1 MTSASRGTFSR
12 ISVSSVSR
20 LAIINGSVAFFAPE
34 IGIVPLRRCPPTIR
48 IRSMPAPTSRRGASP
63 VSCPIKEPRHILR
76 NPLPTPSVANCG
88 ESPTVPCGRS
98 GNLVFLAIRGLPRCF
113 RRLRR
118 GASAFLRLAPVQ
130 IFPQFHG
137 KALPAFN
144 SLLELAL
151 LGQARHGPLSGLS
164 PHVANLI
171 HCLRVRGFVWQFPP
185 RLRDL
190 FSARLAAVAQW

>member
-1 MTSASRGTFSR
+1 MEALHSSRPKSGLCRSDAVHRLSVFDPCLPPHLAAALHLYRVRLRSHVTSCAA
-12 ISVSSVSR
+12 
-20 LAIINGSVAFFAPE
+20 LCQH
-34 IGIVPLRRCPPTIR
+34 LRSPIAAKVRPY
-48 IRSMPAPTSRRGASP
+48 PA
-63 VSCPIKEPRHILR
+63 
-76 NPLPTPSVANCG
+76 
-88 ESPTVPCGRS
+88 GRS
-98 GNLVFLAIRGLPRCF
+98 GNLVFLTIRGLLRCF

-144 SLLELAL
+144 SLLELAF
-151 LGQARHGPLSGLS
+151 LGQARHGLLSGLS